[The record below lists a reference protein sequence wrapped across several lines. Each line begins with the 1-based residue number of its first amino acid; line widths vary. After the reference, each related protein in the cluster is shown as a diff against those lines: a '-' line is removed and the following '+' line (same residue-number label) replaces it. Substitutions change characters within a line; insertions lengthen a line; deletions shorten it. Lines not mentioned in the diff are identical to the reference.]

1 MINQYKKINNI
12 TGWLV
17 FAVAA
22 FTYMSTIEPTA
33 SFWDCGEF
41 ISTAFKLEVGHP
53 PGAPL
58 FMIIGRFFTLFGDAH
73 SAAKMVNMLSALCSA
88 FTVMFLFWTITAI
101 ARKISVR
108 KSTHL
113 TDGSLMA
120 IIGSGVVGAMA
131 YAWSDSFWFSAVEGE
146 VYAMSSFFTALVVW
160 AIFKWDSVADE
171 PHANRWLVFIAY
183 MIGLSIGV
191 HLLNLLA
198 IPTICFIYY
207 FRKHAITRNGII
219 KTGILSMM
227 VLVVVQYGVIPG
239 IVKLSG
245 TFELFFIN
253 TIGLPRNAGLI
264 IYGVALVSAI
274 VYGLKYSQSKVMPI
288 LNTAILCFSVI
299 VIGYSSYGMIV
310 VRSNANTPMDENNP
324 EGPIELLSY
333 LNREQYGSFPIFYGQ
348 YYNAPL
354 NPQQPY
360 LDGSPVY
367 MYDEVSK
374 KYIVIQERKNSI
386 PNYDERFCSVL
397 PRMWSDQPNHVS
409 YYKQYVKR
417 GKAIKITNNKGEEE
431 TVIKP
436 TFGENLSY
444 MFQYQ
449 FTHMYLRY
457 FGWNFVG
464 RQNDLQSY
472 GGQIKGNTESGVSF
486 IDNMFMA
493 KQDKISPTYANNKG
507 KNHYYALPLFL
518 GLLGMFFHFKKHS
531 ETAFVTLIL
540 FLFTGLAINVYL
552 NITPYQPRERD
563 YAYVGS
569 YYSFAIWIGLGVY
582 AIYEFLASKTN
593 ARVSAI
599 VATLASFMLVPVIMV
614 KANWDDHDR
623 SGRYTARD
631 FATDYLN
638 SCAPN
643 AIIFTN
649 GDNDTFPLWYV
660 QEVEGIRTDVRVVN
674 LSLANTD
681 WYINQLRQKYY
692 NSAPVKLTLTA
703 AQIRQG
709 TRDYVPVY
717 PNDKVQGFVDVKE
730 LMSYVGSEDTNDK
743 LQMGG
748 GQFMNYLPTNKF
760 SLTVNKENFI
770 KNGGEITKGGVME
783 GITVETPTKLSPMPT
798 DTSLKMLDKI
808 EWQVSKQYIMKN
820 DLLIMDIL
828 ASNNWERPVYF
839 AVTAGD
845 DVYLNLQD
853 HFQLEGLAYRLVPFK
868 TGKSLDGQVARVNAP
883 LMYENMME
891 KFKWG
896 GMEDPKVY
904 MDENNQRM
912 TMNLRNNFARLADE
926 LVRLGEKEK
935 ALKVADKCLEVMP
948 EKNIPYNYFILPIVD
963 VYYKLGKKDKAGAV
977 AKSLLNNYYADMKYY
992 NSFRNDAGLDYE
1004 KQQTLAVLQR
1014 LMLIAKQY
1022 NDADMVK
1029 LIEPK
1034 FNELSAIYVQTSP
1047 SQEAVSPQ
1055 LPE

>member
-12 TGWLV
+12 AGWLV

-22 FTYMSTIEPTA
+22 FTYLSTIEPTT

-58 FMIIGRFFTLFGDAH
+58 FMIIGRFFTLFGDAQ
-73 SAAKMVNMLSALCSA
+73 SAAKMVNILSALCSA
-88 FTVMFLFWTITAI
+88 FTILFLFWTITAI
-101 ARKISVR
+101 GRKIAAK
-108 KSTHL
+108 KSTDL
-113 TDGSLMA
+113 TDANLIA
-120 IIGSGVVGAMA
+120 IIGSGIVGALA
-131 YAWSDSFWFSAVEGE
+131 YTWSDSFWFSAVEGE

-183 MIGLSIGV
+183 TIGLSIGV

-198 IPTICFIYY
+198 IPAICFIYY
-207 FRKHAITRNGII
+207 FRKYPITRNGLI
-219 KTGILSMM
+219 KTGILS
-227 VLVVVQYGVIPG
+227 LVILVIVQYAIIPG

-253 TIGLPRNAGLI
+253 TIGLPRNSGII
-264 IYGVALVSAI
+264 IYILALVSAI
-274 VYGLKYSQSKVMPI
+274 VFGLRYSQQKNMSM
-288 LNTAILCFSVI
+288 LNTSILCFAVI

-348 YYNAPL
+348 YFNAP
-354 NPQQPY
+354 QVGSE
-360 LDGSPVY
+360 DGSPVY
-367 MYDEVSK
+367 TYDEVTK
-374 KYIVIQERKNSI
+374 KYIVTQDRKASV
-386 PNYDERFCSVL
+386 PKYDERFLTIL
-397 PRMWSDQPNHVS
+397 PRMWSEQPNHVS
-409 YYKQYVKR
+409 YYKQYVKH
-417 GKAIKITNNKGEEE
+417 GKAIKITNNRGEEE
-431 TVIKP
+431 TVLKP

-472 GGQIKGNTESGVSF
+472 GGQIKGNTESGISAL
-486 IDNMFMA
+486 DNMFMA

-518 GLLGMFFHFKKHS
+518 GLLGMFFHFKKHT
-531 ETAFVTLIL
+531 ETAAVTLIL

-569 YYSFAIWIGLGVY
+569 YYAFAIWIGLGVY
-582 AIYEFLASKTN
+582 AIFDFLASRAN

-599 VATLASFMLVPVIMV
+599 LATVVSFIAVPTIMV
-614 KANWDDHDR
+614 KANWNDHDR
-623 SGRYTARD
+623 SLRFTARD

-643 AIIFTN
+643 SIIFTN
-649 GDNDTFPLWYV
+649 GDNDTFPLWYA

-692 NSAPVKLTLTA
+692 NSEPLKLTLTA

-709 TRDYVPVY
+709 TRDYAPVY
-717 PNDKVQGFVDVKE
+717 PNAKVEGFVDVKE
-730 LMSYVGSEDTNDK
+730 LMNYVASEDVNDK
-743 LQMGG
+743 LQMGQ
-748 GQFMNYLPTNKF
+748 GQMLNYLPTNKF
-760 SLTVNKENFI
+760 SLTVNKANFM
-770 KNGGEITKGGVME
+770 KNGGTITSGGVMD
-783 GITVETPTKLSPMPT
+783 GIKVETATKLSPMPS
-798 DTSLKMLDKI
+798 DTSIKMLDKI
-808 EWQVSKQYIMKN
+808 EWQVSKTYMMKN

-868 TGKSLDGQVARVNAP
+868 TGRSADGQIGRVNAP

-896 GMEDPKVY
+896 GMENPNIY

-926 LVRLGEKEK
+926 LVKNGENEK

-948 EKNIPYNYFILPIVD
+948 EKNIPYNYFILPVID
-963 VYYKLGKKDKAGAV
+963 VYYKLGKKEKAGAV
-977 AKSLLNNYYADMKYY
+977 AKSLLSNYYADMVYY
-992 NSFRNDAGLDYE
+992 NSFRNDSGLDYE
-1004 KQQTLAVLQR
+1004 KQQTLAVIQR
-1014 LMLIAKQY
+1014 LLMMTKQY
-1022 NDADMVK
+1022 NDVQLSK
-1029 LIEPK
+1029 EVEQK
-1034 FNELSAIYVQTSP
+1034 FNELSAIYMQT
-1047 SQEAVSPQ
+1047 APQ
-1055 LPE
+1055 QQPMTPDLPE

>member
-12 TGWLV
+12 VGWLI
-17 FAVAA
+17 FAIAA
-22 FTYMSTIEPTA
+22 FTYLSTIEPTA

-73 SAAKMVNMLSALCSA
+73 SAAKMVNVLSGLCSA

-101 ARKISVR
+101 GRKIAAK
-108 KSTHL
+108 KSTDISDANL
-113 TDGSLMA
+113 IA
-120 IIGSGVVGAMA
+120 IIGSGIVGALA

-198 IPTICFIYY
+198 IPTICFIYF
-207 FRKHAITRNGII
+207 FRKYAVTRNGLI
-219 KTGILSMM
+219 KTGIISLV
-227 VLVVVQYGVIPG
+227 VLVIVQYAIIPG

-245 TFELFFIN
+245 TFELFFVN
-253 TIGLPRNAGLI
+253 SIGLPRNGGVV
-264 IYGVALVSAI
+264 IYILALVSAV
-274 VYGLKYSQSKVMPI
+274 VYGLKYSKDKNMPMV
-288 LNTAILCFSVI
+288 NTIILCFSVI

-333 LNREQYGSFPIFYGQ
+333 LNREQYGTFPIFYGQ
-348 YYNAPL
+348 YFNAPL
-354 NPQQPY
+354 DAQQPY
-360 LDGSPVY
+360 KDGSPVY
-367 MYDEVSK
+367 MYDDVTK
-374 KYIVIQERKNSI
+374 KYIVIQERKNSM
-386 PNYDERFCSVL
+386 PNYDERFCSIL
-397 PRMWSDQPNHVS
+397 PRMWSDQPNHVN
-409 YYKQYVKR
+409 YYKQYVKH
-417 GKAIKITNNKGEEE
+417 GKAIKITNNRGEEE
-431 TVIKP
+431 TVVKP

-457 FGWNFVG
+457 FGWNFIG

-472 GGQIKGNTESGVSF
+472 GGEIKGNTESGVAV
-486 IDNMFMA
+486 IDNMFMS
-493 KQDKISPTYANNKG
+493 KQDKISPTFANNKG
-507 KNHYYALPLFL
+507 KNHYYALPFILGIL
-518 GLLGMFFHFKKHS
+518 GLIFHFRKHS
-531 ETAFVTLIL
+531 ETAAVTLIL

-569 YYSFAIWIGLGVY
+569 YYAFAIWIGLGVY
-582 AIYEFLASKTN
+582 AIYEFLQSKINPRMAAMLATVASLIIPT
-593 ARVSAI
+593 V
-599 VATLASFMLVPVIMV
+599 MV
-614 KANWDDHDR
+614 KSNWDDHDR
-623 SGRYTARD
+623 SLRYTARD

-692 NSAPVKLTLTA
+692 NSEPVKLTLSA

-717 PNDKVQGFVDVKE
+717 PNAKVTGFVDVKE
-730 LMSYVGSEDTNDK
+730 LMNYVASENANDK

-760 SLTVNKENFI
+760 SLTVNKANFL
-770 KNGGEITKGGVME
+770 KNGGTIANTGVME
-783 GITVETPTKLSPMPT
+783 GVTVETGTKLSPAPT

-808 EWQVSKQYIMKN
+808 EWQVSKSYIMKN

-853 HFQLEGLAYRLVPFK
+853 HFQLEGLTYRLVPYK
-868 TGKSLDGQVARVNAP
+868 TGRTPDGQVARVNAP
-883 LMYENMME
+883 IMYENMME

-896 GMEDPKVY
+896 GMENPKVY

-926 LVRLGEKEK
+926 LVKTGQKEK

-948 EKNIPYNYFILPIVD
+948 EQNIPYNYFILPIIE
-963 VYYKLGKKDKAGAV
+963 VYYKLGEVKKAQGV
-977 AKSLLNNYYADMKYY
+977 AKSLLNNYVADMQYY
-992 NSFRNDAGLDYE
+992 NSFRNDGGLDYE
-1004 KQQTLAVLQR
+1004 KQQTIAVLQR
-1014 LMLIAKQY
+1014 LLMMTKQY
-1022 NDADMVK
+1022 NDVQMSKEV
-1029 LIEPK
+1029 EPK
-1034 FNELSAIYVQTSP
+1034 FNELSALYMQTAPPQQS
-1047 SQEAVSPQ
+1047 VSPD